1 MTATRQQTTNN
12 EMNITRNNYEE
23 CFILYMDNELSSEDR
38 RQVELFVKE
47 NPDLQ
52 EELNLLKQTQL
63 VPDSSFVFA
72 DKEQLLKTPG
82 SIAID
87 TTNYEE
93 WLLSYTDNEL
103 SAEQKLTVEK
113 FIANHS
119 AAKAEL
125 EFLQK
130 TKLQPDSAIV
140 FANKEIL
147 YRKEQKVR
155 VAGMGWKRIAAA
167 AALLLAVSSTA
178 LIILNNKKDKQEE
191 IASARKEKTI
201 QENSVVEQSNNETAL
216 INPQVSDDTNDK
228 IKKETIEINNPIAN
242 KENRVE
248 QKEKHTPYIPGEV
261 KKDEPVVTDNKE
273 KKKTNDLPQ
282 PTNNPYVNKAVG
294 QDNPIAMIDPLEN
307 SRSLTNHKET
317 NSTSSVTPNSSQPL
331 NHVVTA
337 ASIEPIDPVD
347 EEQPGRKNKLRGFFR
362 KVTRTFE
369 KNTNIKAT
377 DDEDRLL
384 LGGLAIKL

>member
-1 MTATRQQTTNN
+1 
-12 EMNITRNNYEE
+12 MNINRNNYEE
-23 CFILYMDNELSSEDR
+23 YFILYMDNEMSNEDR

-52 EELNLLKQTQL
+52 EELNLLMQTQL
-63 VPDSSFVFA
+63 VPDSSYVFA
-72 DKEQLLKTPG
+72 GKEQLLKTPG
-82 SIAID
+82 AIAID

-103 SAEQKLTVEK
+103 TAEQKNGVEK
-113 FIANHS
+113 FITTHP

-130 TKLQPDSAIV
+130 TKLHPDSAIV

-147 YRKEQKVR
+147 YRKEEKVKVIGIR
-155 VAGMGWKRIAAA
+155 WRRIAAA

-178 LIILNNKKDKQEE
+178 LVVLNNKKNTQPGFASEKVEEKRSIEDNPAKQP
-191 IASARKEKTI
+191 
-201 QENSVVEQSNNETAL
+201 NNETAL
-216 INPQVSDDTNDK
+216 IDPEAADNKTTDK
-228 IKKETIEINNPIAN
+228 IGKETIEINNPIAN
-242 KENRVE
+242 EEKRVV
-248 QKEKHTPYIPGEV
+248 QNEKNTPYMPMEV
-261 KKDEPVVTDNKE
+261 KKDEPVVTDTKE

-307 SRSLTNHKET
+307 SRSLTIHKET

-331 NHVVTA
+331 DHVVTA
-337 ASIEPIDPVD
+337 ASIDPVDPVD
-347 EEQPGRKNKLRGFFR
+347 EEQPGPKNKLRGFFR

-369 KNTNIKAT
+369 KTTNIKAT

>member
-1 MTATRQQTTNN
+1 
-12 EMNITRNNYEE
+12 
-23 CFILYMDNELSSEDR
+23 MDNELSGEDR

-52 EELNLLKQTQL
+52 EELNLLMQTQL

-82 SIAID
+82 AIAID

-93 WLLSYTDNEL
+93 WLLSYADNEL

-113 FIANHS
+113 FIANHP

-125 EFLQK
+125 ELLQK
-130 TKLQPDSAIV
+130 AKLQPDSAIV
-140 FANKEIL
+140 FDNKEIL
-147 YRKEQKVR
+147 YRREEKVR
-155 VAGMGWKRIAAA
+155 VVGIRWRRIAAA
-167 AALLLAVSSTA
+167 AALLLVVSSTA
-178 LIILNNKKDKQEE
+178 LIIMNNKKDNQEK
-191 IASARKEKTI
+191 IASGKEEKTI
-201 QENSVVEQSNNETAL
+201 QKKAVIEQRNNETAI
-216 INPQVSDDTNDK
+216 INSQVTDNTNEK
-228 IKKETIEINNPIAN
+228 IKKEIIEINNPIAN

-248 QKEKHTPYIPGEV
+248 QKEKHTPYIPVEV

-273 KKKTNDLPQ
+273 KKRTNDLPQ
-282 PTNNPYVNKAVG
+282 PTYNPYVNKAVG

-307 SRSLTNHKET
+307 SRSLTNNKET

-331 NHVVTA
+331 DHVVTA

>member
-228 IKKETIEINNPIAN
+228 IKKETIDINNPIAN
-242 KENRVE
+242 KENRDE
-248 QKEKHTPYIPGEV
+248 QKEKHTPYIPVEM
-261 KKDEPVVTDNKE
+261 KKYEPVVQII
-273 KKKTNDLPQ
+273 KKRRKR
-282 PTNNPYVNKAVG
+282 
-294 QDNPIAMIDPLEN
+294 MIFLSPLII
-307 SRSLTNHKET
+307 LM
-317 NSTSSVTPNSSQPL
+317 
-331 NHVVTA
+331 
-337 ASIEPIDPVD
+337 
-347 EEQPGRKNKLRGFFR
+347 
-362 KVTRTFE
+362 
-369 KNTNIKAT
+369 
-377 DDEDRLL
+377 
-384 LGGLAIKL
+384 

>member
-1 MTATRQQTTNN
+1 MTASCQQTTNN

-23 CFILYMDNELSSEDR
+23 YFILYMDNELSSEDR

-63 VPDSSFVFA
+63 VPDSSYVFA
-72 DKEQLLKTPG
+72 GKEQLLKTPDA
-82 SIAID
+82 IAID

-93 WLLSYTDNEL
+93 WLLSYSDNEL

-113 FIANHS
+113 FIAGHP
-119 AAKAEL
+119 AAKAGL
-125 EFLQK
+125 EVLQK
-130 TKLQPDSAIV
+130 IKLQPDSAIV
-140 FANKEIL
+140 FDNKEIL
-147 YRKEQKVR
+147 YRKEEKVR
-155 VAGMGWKRIAAA
+155 VVGTRWRRIAAA

-178 LIILNNKKDKQEE
+178 LVILNKKDNQET
-191 IASARKEKTI
+191 IASGKEEKTI
-201 QENSVVEQSNNETAL
+201 QKKSVIEQRNNETAI
-216 INPQVSDDTNDK
+216 INPQVADNTDDK

-242 KENRVE
+242 KEKRVE
-248 QKEKHTPYIPGEV
+248 QKEKHIPYIPVEV

-294 QDNPIAMIDPLEN
+294 QDNSIAMIDPLEN
-307 SRSLTNHKET
+307 SRSLTNNKET

-331 NHVVTA
+331 DHVVTA

>member
-1 MTATRQQTTNN
+1 
-12 EMNITRNNYEE
+12 MNITRHNYEE
-23 CFILYMDNELSSEDR
+23 YFILYMDNELSSENR
-38 RQVELFVKE
+38 RQVELFVQE
-47 NPDLQ
+47 NPDLK
-52 EELNLLKQTQL
+52 EELNLLMQTQL

-72 DKEQLLKTPG
+72 GKVQLLKTPG
-82 SIAID
+82 AISID

-103 SAEQKLTVEK
+103 SAEQKIAVEK
-113 FIANHS
+113 FIANHP

-147 YRKEQKVR
+147 YRKEEKVR
-155 VAGMGWKRIAAA
+155 VIGIRWRRIAAA

-178 LIILNNKKDKQEE
+178 LIVLNNKKNTQHGLASEKVEEKRSIQDNPAKQP
-191 IASARKEKTI
+191 I
-201 QENSVVEQSNNETAL
+201 NETEL
-216 INPQVSDDTNDK
+216 TNPQVADNTNDE
-228 IKKETIEINNPIAN
+228 IEKKTIEINNPIA
-242 KENRVE
+242 KEEKRIE
-248 QKEKHTPYIPGEV
+248 QKEKNTPYIPAEV
-261 KKDEPVVTDNKE
+261 KKDDPVVTDTKE

-282 PTNNPYVNKAVG
+282 PTNNPYVNKSVE
-294 QDNPIAMIDPLEN
+294 DNPIAMIDRPVKE
-307 SRSLTNHKET
+307 SLTNSIET
-317 NSTSSVTPNSSQPL
+317 NSTSAVTPNSSQPL
-331 NHVVTA
+331 DHVVTA
-337 ASIEPIDPVD
+337 ASMEPVDPVD
-347 EEQPGRKNKLRGFFR
+347 EERPGRKNKLRGFFR